1 MNSQIICTKIFIKLF
16 LQDKKWER
24 FQKQQKYILQQKNV
38 VAGKNLPYVL
48 CIERRGY
55 KNQIDKCS
63 DKKNFLGGPID
74 GAMNNGIS
82 SAGTVGHNNVGG
94 DESES
99 QVANDNPQVDVPD

>member
-1 MNSQIICTKIFIKLF
+1 MGFDNCSTHNCAAKKTVISSKTWGWLPKKCEYGYINS
-16 LQDKKWER
+16 KKT
-24 FQKQQKYILQQKNV
+24 KYI
-38 VAGKNLPYVL
+38 

-74 GAMNNGIS
+74 GVMNNGIC

-99 QVANDNPQVDVPD
+99 QVANVNPQIDVPD